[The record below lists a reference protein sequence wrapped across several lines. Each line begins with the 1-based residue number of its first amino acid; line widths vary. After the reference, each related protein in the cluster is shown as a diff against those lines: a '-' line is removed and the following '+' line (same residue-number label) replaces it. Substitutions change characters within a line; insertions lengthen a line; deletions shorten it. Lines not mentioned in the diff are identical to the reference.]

1 MWFVTVIHAF
11 AARTRFR
18 GGSAAHKAI
27 SLGHRDGSR
36 NGGSLRSS
44 FKYPISS
51 LQALR
56 AMFADGSFELPE
68 RLQLGCSGG
77 KTAVGNL
84 ANAIK
89 LSGPNPASLHLSN
102 SSVMMPSCPI
112 PETQRRITCRLP
124 NNIHHQRAYRRERMS
139 CVTGPSGSFP
149 AKASSQLRRPY
160 FSARHSILLQSM

>member
-18 GGSAAHKAI
+18 GGSAAHEAT
-27 SLGHRDGSR
+27 SFGHRRGSS

-56 AMFADGSFELPE
+56 AIFADGGLELPE

-77 KTAVGNL
+77 KLAVGKL
-84 ANAIK
+84 AGAI
-89 LSGPNPASLHLSN
+89 LSAAPG
-102 SSVMMPSCPI
+102 PI
-112 PETQRRITCRLP
+112 PPLYIYL
-124 NNIHHQRAYRRERMS
+124 IH
-139 CVTGPSGSFP
+139 
-149 AKASSQLRRPY
+149 
-160 FSARHSILLQSM
+160 QS